1 MKILVKRTY
10 NCSTYCIGHL
20 YIDGKYFCDTIED
33 VDRGLTSDMT
43 LAEISK
49 RKKYGITAI
58 PTGTYKVDMNTVSPL
73 YAKKNRNY
81 SRPYGHKMP
90 RVLNVKGYNGILIH
104 PGTTANDTL
113 GCLIVGEN
121 KVKGKVINSQATWKR
136 LMDILLKDKDNIS
149 ITYTRTFNI

>member
-20 YIDGKYFCDTIED
+20 FIEGKYFCDTIED

-121 KVKGKVINSQATWKR
+121 KVKGKVINSQATWKK